1 MEVEYEYDEGN
12 WQPEVSSQQ
21 SAARAGNSEELETI
35 NLTSIY
41 LDLTTSDLPTFRPLD
56 VFSYLCPSNIHLRM
70 VSVNNV
76 SVLFGSFILLDE
88 VSFLI
93 TRQERIGL
101 TGRNGAGKSTLMK
114 IIAGMQDPTSGS
126 VERPRE
132 LTVGYL
138 EQQMAVSDTTTVME
152 ETLTAFAEIRALEQE
167 IADVTREIAERTDY
181 ESDSYHNLCDRLHSA
196 GERHQLLGGNDYTA
210 LARQTLAGLGFNPE
224 EFNRPTRELS
234 GGWRM
239 RVELAK
245 ILLRKPD
252 LILLDEPT
260 NHLDIESIIWL
271 EGFLETYPG
280 AVILVSHDRTFLD
293 NVTRR
298 TIEISLG
305 KIYDYRVP
313 YTQYTVL
320 RRERREQQTAA
331 YRNQKKMIEDTE
343 KFIERFRYKP
353 TKAVQVQSKIKQLKK
368 LERIEIED
376 EDTSAMNIR
385 FSPAPRSG
393 TVVVEADEASKRY
406 GDHLVLDRISLK
418 IERGEKVAFVGRN
431 GEGKTTLA
439 RMILGQIDHE
449 GTVKRGH
456 NVSIGYFAQNQDEL
470 LNDELTVFETVDRIA
485 RGDIRTRL
493 RDILGAFLFH
503 GDDIDKKV
511 KVLSGGERSRL
522 AIVQL
527 LLEPYN
533 LLLLDEPTNHLDI
546 RSKEILKQALIKF
559 DGTLIVVSHDRDFL
573 DGLVNKVYEFRHRK
587 IRTHLGGIDEFLRWR
602 KIESLRELEMRS
614 APGVKKGGAAARAGG
629 KAGAAGSNQGMT
641 GGKAGVAGSS
651 ASAAGNRRGAADS
664 KAGAP
669 GSNPGMT
676 GGKASAAGR
685 RGAPDSKAVATGDKP
700 GTAGGG
706 ASVAGN
712 RKTKSSPLPNGNT
725 AGSRTGGNRA
735 AKPESSQENEAAPA
749 TASTGRDTSQQSSK
763 MLYLEKKETERVY
776 RRLQRETQKWETE
789 ITGIEKEIAEM
800 DARIAAGDSSAMND
814 AAFFSLYEE
823 RKKKLEALMQSWE
836 EAHGELENFM
846 TEYMNNNDNI

>member
-1 MEVEYEYDEGN
+1 
-12 WQPEVSSQQ
+12 
-21 SAARAGNSEELETI
+21 
-35 NLTSIY
+35 
-41 LDLTTSDLPTFRPLD
+41 
-56 VFSYLCPSNIHLRM
+56 M

-76 SVLFGSFILLDE
+76 SLLFGSFVLLDE

-114 IIAGMQDPTSGS
+114 IIAGLQEPTSGS
-126 VERPRE
+126 IERPRE
-132 LTVGYL
+132 MTIGYL
-138 EQQMAVSDTTTVME
+138 EQQMKISDTTTVLE
-152 ETLTAFAEIRALEQE
+152 EALTAFTELRSLEQE
-167 IADVTREIAERTDY
+167 LADITHQVATRTDY
-181 ESDSYHNLCDRLHSA
+181 ESESYHQLCDRLHTV
-196 GERHQLLGGNDYTA
+196 GERHSLLGGSDYVA
-210 LARQTLAGLGFNPE
+210 LAGQTLNGLGFSAKD
-224 EFNRPTRELS
+224 FDRPTRELS

-260 NHLDIESIIWL
+260 NHLDIESILWL

-280 AVILVSHDRTFLD
+280 AVLLVSHDRTFLD

-298 TIEISLG
+298 TVEISLG

-313 YTQYTVL
+313 YTKYTEL

-331 YRNQKKMIEDTE
+331 YRNQQKMIDDTE

-406 GDHLVLDRISLK
+406 GNHLVLDRISMK

-439 RMILGQIDHE
+439 RMILGQIDFE
-449 GTVKRGH
+449 GILKRGH

-470 LNDELTVFETVDRIA
+470 LNDDMTVFDTVDRIA
-485 RGDIRTRL
+485 VGDIRTRL

-573 DGLVNKVYEFRHRK
+573 DGLVGKVYEFRHRK
-587 IRTHLGGIDEFLRWR
+587 IKTHLGGIAEFLRAR
-602 KIESLRELEMRS
+602 KIESLRDLEKKS
-614 APGVKKGGAAARAGG
+614 PQATATTNGGQGAPHGAKAGPGAGKGASPVG
-629 KAGAAGSNQGMT
+629 KAGQGAGKGASPA
-641 GGKAGVAGSS
+641 GKAGQDAG
-651 ASAAGNRRGAADS
+651 RGAS
-664 KAGAP
+664 PTGKAGQGA
-669 GSNPGMT
+669 
-676 GGKASAAGR
+676 GK
-685 RGAPDSKAVATGDKP
+685 
-700 GTAGGG
+700 G
-706 ASVAGN
+706 ASPEAKLNQDAG
-712 RKTKSSPLPNGNT
+712 KEQPETKENHG
-725 AGSRTGGNRA
+725 TGRLIR
-735 AKPESSQENEAAPA
+735 PA
-749 TASTGRDTSQQSSK
+749 TKAALSYQ
-763 MLYLEKKETERVY
+763 EKKETERVL
-776 RRLQRETQKWETE
+776 RRLQKQVNEAEAQITATE
-789 ITGIEKEIAEM
+789 QEIAAM
-800 DARIAAGDSSAMND
+800 DARLSAGDQAVISDPAFYSSYD
-814 AAFFSLYEE
+814 E
-823 RKKKLEALMQSWE
+823 KKKRLEKLMEQWE
-836 EAHGELENFM
+836 DAHTELESFQ
-846 TEYMNNNDNI
+846 TEYMNNNDTV